1 MLRYCI
7 QRSLQAVPT
16 LILISFL
23 VFMLTHLI
31 PGDPVATMLGY
42 TAEGMASGA
51 YSQESYDEM
60 KKKLGFDKPIH
71 IQYINWLGNVLRGEW
86 GDSLVSGMKVTE
98 VIKARLPTS
107 GALALASFVFSII
120 IAVPI
125 AILSATRQNTWV
137 DYFSRVFSLLGVC
150 VPSFWLALLLILFFC
165 IFLGWL
171 PALGY
176 TAPQENFVMF
186 LKHISLPMT
195 VLAIHTAAK
204 VTRFMRSDVIEQLHQ
219 DYVRTARAKGMTR
232 RWVLWRHVLKNS
244 FITTTTVLAF
254 EIGHLLGGSTV
265 IESVFAWP
273 GISYLM
279 LQSIYA
285 RDYPVVQGAVM
296 VMAVAVITVN
306 FLVDVLYHFLDPR
319 IKLQ

>member
-1 MLRYCI
+1 M
-7 QRSLQAVPT
+7 
-16 LILISFL
+16 

-51 YSQESYDEM
+51 YSRESYDEM
-60 KKKLGFDKPIH
+60 TKKLGFDRPIH
-71 IQYINWLGNVLRGEW
+71 VQYLHWLGNVLKGEW
-86 GDSLVSGMKVTE
+86 GDSFVSGMKVTD
-98 VIKARLPTS
+98 VVKARLPTS
-107 GALALASFVFSII
+107 GALALASFTLALLIS
-120 IAVPI
+120 VPI
-125 AILSATRQNTWV
+125 AILSATRQNTWM
-137 DYFSRVFSLLGVC
+137 DYFARLFSLLGVC
-150 VPSFWLALLLILFFC
+150 IPSFWLALLLILFFC
-165 IFLGWL
+165 IYLGWF

-176 TAPQENFVMF
+176 VAPQDDFVRF
-186 LKHISLPMT
+186 LKHLTLPMT
-195 VLAIHTAAK
+195 VLAVHTAAK
-204 VTRFMRSDVIEQLHQ
+204 VVRFMRSDVIEQLHQ
-219 DYVRTARAKGMTR
+219 DYVRTARSKGLPR
-232 RWVLWRHVLKNS
+232 RWILWRHVLKNS

-273 GISYLM
+273 GISYLL

-296 VMAVAVITVN
+296 VMALAVITIN
-306 FLVDVLYHFLDPR
+306 FIVDVVYHLLDPR

>member
-1 MLRYCI
+1 MIRYCI
-7 QRSLQAVPT
+7 QRSLQVIPT
-16 LILISFL
+16 LLLVSFM

-42 TAEGMASGA
+42 TSEGMASGA

-60 KKKLGFDKPIH
+60 TKKLGFDRPIYV
-71 IQYINWLGNVLRGEW
+71 QYGNWLGNVMQGEW
-86 GDSLVSGMKVTE
+86 GDSFVSGMKVTD
-98 VIKARLPTS
+98 VIKARIPTS
-107 GALALASFVFSII
+107 GALALASFTLALLIS
-120 IAVPI
+120 VPI
-125 AILSATRQNTWV
+125 AILSATRQNTWM
-137 DYFSRVFSLLGVC
+137 DYFARLFSLLGVC
-150 VPSFWLALLLILFFC
+150 IPSFWLALLLILFFC
-165 IFLGWL
+165 IYLGWF

-176 TAPQENFVMF
+176 VAPQDDFVRF
-186 LKHISLPMT
+186 LKHLTLPMT
-195 VLAIHTAAK
+195 VLAVHTAAK
-204 VTRFMRSDVIEQLHQ
+204 VVRFMRSDVIEQLHQ
-219 DYVRTARAKGMTR
+219 DYVRTARSKGMPR
-232 RWVLWRHVLKNS
+232 RWILWRHVLKNS

-273 GISYLM
+273 GISYLL

-296 VMAVAVITVN
+296 VMALAVITIN
-306 FLVDVLYHFLDPR
+306 FVVDVVYHLLDPR